1 MTYYKLLPNTK
12 KNVIGAYEQI
22 INVSWSAHVRSK
34 DSFNNQ
40 GLFGPVTGNPPIPSA
55 HFNKKSKVTDYVNF
69 IAITQNKYLVISERL
84 YLFLKERF
92 LRQPHQTW
100 DTTLDRNG
108 QKLPYKILH
117 VDYPEKNF
125 INFEKSI
132 FKFVV
137 SNSDGSQKDLNKFIE
152 IHSDEHMLH
161 MKKQYPPYLED
172 KPFIRPS
179 RLSFNLSQMDADIFR
194 TAARYVSGYYVSE
207 ALKKVIEKEGFTGM
221 DFTPVEELSHHYEIE
236 IL

>member
-1 MTYYKLLPNTK
+1 MTYYRLKANTK
-12 KNVIGAYEQI
+12 RNVMGSTEQI

-55 HFNKKSKVTDYVNF
+55 HFNKKSKVTDYTRF
-69 IAITQNKYLVISERL
+69 IAITQNIYLVISERL

-100 DTTLDRNG
+100 DTILDRNG

-117 VDYPEKNF
+117 IDYPEKDFVNYK
-125 INFEKSI
+125 KSI
-132 FKFVV
+132 FKFII
-137 SNSDGSQKDLNKFIE
+137 SNNDGTYKDLNQFIE
-152 IHSDEHMLH
+152 IHSDEHLLEMSRKH
-161 MKKQYPPYLED
+161 PPYVED
-172 KPFIRPS
+172 KPFITAS
-179 RLSFNLSQMDADIFR
+179 RLSFNLSKMKEGILR
-194 TAARYVSGYYVSE
+194 TANNSVSGYYVSE
-207 ALKKVIEKEGFTGM
+207 TFKNAIEKEGFTGM
-221 DFTPVEELSHHYEIE
+221 EFVPMEELSNHCEIE